1 VIAGG
6 LLFSTLRPSLVLAT
20 FLLFC
25 RIGACLMVIPGFG
38 SNRIPMRVRLFIAFG
53 ISLALSPLLVPDIQ
67 QALPDEALGTVSFF
81 IGAELLTGLF
91 IGFLG
96 RIFIAALE
104 TLTTLVSMA
113 IGLSNMPGMPIDG
126 VDALPP
132 VANLFT
138 LTATAMI
145 FIADQHWEIL
155 RGLVQSYE
163 VIPPGQSLGG
173 DGEPGTVCRA
183 VGTHLCAGAPG
194 GQPVYRLHDR
204 REPRRRADQQTDT
217 PDPGLLHLTAVRD
230 RGRPLLPLPRR
241 SRSNHDLPRRVLHL
255 ASIGLAH
262 MARNSREIER
272 MFKMQ
277 EQILKLS
284 SWILQ
289 DLDSQAHKLNEKER
303 RILLALS
310 NGDLAQHDRFIAN
323 AAERL
328 RRIIEEMARITAAR
342 EKVNAEFERQRHMLK
357 TMSERLAVM
366 RGEEQRA
373 NDEREL
379 QEYLDRRYG

>member
-1 VIAGG
+1 
-6 LLFSTLRPSLVLAT
+6 
-20 FLLFC
+20 
-25 RIGACLMVIPGFG
+25 
-38 SNRIPMRVRLFIAFG
+38 
-53 ISLALSPLLVPDIQ
+53 
-67 QALPDEALGTVSFF
+67 
-81 IGAELLTGLF
+81 
-91 IGFLG
+91 
-96 RIFIAALE
+96 
-104 TLTTLVSMA
+104 
-113 IGLSNMPGMPIDG
+113 
-126 VDALPP
+126 
-132 VANLFT
+132 
-138 LTATAMI
+138 
-145 FIADQHWEIL
+145 
-155 RGLVQSYE
+155 
-163 VIPPGQSLGG
+163 
-173 DGEPGTVCRA
+173 
-183 VGTHLCAGAPG
+183 
-194 GQPVYRLHDR
+194 
-204 REPRRRADQQTDT
+204 
-217 PDPGLLHLTAVRD
+217 
-230 RGRPLLPLPRR
+230 
-241 SRSNHDLPRRVLHL
+241 
-255 ASIGLAH
+255 

-289 DLDSQAHKLNEKER
+289 DLDTQAHKLNEKER

>member
-1 VIAGG
+1 
-6 LLFSTLRPSLVLAT
+6 
-20 FLLFC
+20 
-25 RIGACLMVIPGFG
+25 
-38 SNRIPMRVRLFIAFG
+38 
-53 ISLALSPLLVPDIQ
+53 
-67 QALPDEALGTVSFF
+67 
-81 IGAELLTGLF
+81 
-91 IGFLG
+91 
-96 RIFIAALE
+96 
-104 TLTTLVSMA
+104 
-113 IGLSNMPGMPIDG
+113 
-126 VDALPP
+126 
-132 VANLFT
+132 
-138 LTATAMI
+138 
-145 FIADQHWEIL
+145 
-155 RGLVQSYE
+155 
-163 VIPPGQSLGG
+163 
-173 DGEPGTVCRA
+173 
-183 VGTHLCAGAPG
+183 
-194 GQPVYRLHDR
+194 
-204 REPRRRADQQTDT
+204 
-217 PDPGLLHLTAVRD
+217 
-230 RGRPLLPLPRR
+230 
-241 SRSNHDLPRRVLHL
+241 
-255 ASIGLAH
+255 

-342 EKVNAEFERQRHMLK
+342 EKVNAEFERQRNMLK